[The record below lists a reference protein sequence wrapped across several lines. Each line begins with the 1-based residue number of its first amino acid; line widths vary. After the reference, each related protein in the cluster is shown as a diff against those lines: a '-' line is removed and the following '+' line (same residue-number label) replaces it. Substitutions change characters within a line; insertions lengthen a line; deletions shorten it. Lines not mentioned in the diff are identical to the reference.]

1 MKHRRGTELDPDKLG
16 AKNLGSAEELAWLT
30 FDKLSEWYLLGA
42 RCSKCERAAWLDR
55 WDLERRFSKGAY
67 INQLA
72 AALQGLRK
80 PRRKQVSARENGPV
94 KSVKR
99 PISRRNV
106 GQGIPPKHLKT
117 KQAWIIC
124 NQ

>member
-16 AKNLGSAEELAWLT
+16 AKHLGNAEELAWLT

-72 AALQGLRK
+72 GRLRCRACGNRSGNK
-80 PRRKQVSARENGPV
+80 FLLGKMAR
-94 KSVKR
+94 
-99 PISRRNV
+99 
-106 GQGIPPKHLKT
+106 
-117 KQAWIIC
+117 
-124 NQ
+124 